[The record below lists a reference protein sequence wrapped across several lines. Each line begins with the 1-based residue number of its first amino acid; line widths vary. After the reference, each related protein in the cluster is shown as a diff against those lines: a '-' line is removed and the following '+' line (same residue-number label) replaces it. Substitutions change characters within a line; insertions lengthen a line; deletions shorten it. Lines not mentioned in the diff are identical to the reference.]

1 MSKIEEI
8 NIKNLA
14 VFKDFVWKNCVKTK
28 DGQKVNLAD
37 INIFY
42 GRNYSGK
49 TTLSRIFRAFETGT
63 ISDKYIL
70 PEFSLKLDGEDA
82 QLTQNDISNK
92 KDFRVFNEDFI
103 KENLSFIADSEKDIK
118 SFAILGDDNNRI
130 LGEIER
136 LKSELGENEEGKEK
150 TGLYKS
156 QEEAQ
161 SQLIAANSEYTRASQ
176 NLEALLK
183 TEATDSKKGIKYQ
196 SDLFGDQNY
205 TIAKLK
211 NEIYKVLNNSYKQ
224 ISSEEEESLKVLLK
238 EEIKTIISKKTD
250 VLNYTSLS
258 ASVKELVERK
268 IESSQKIQE
277 LVENSL
283 LNEWVKRGKEVQ
295 KGRTICAFCGNP
307 ISSERWNL
315 LQKHFNEEV
324 DKLDIDS
331 TNLINK
337 LDAEIT
343 CVEKICTINENSFY
357 TEQQKSLFEIQKK
370 FSNFLV
376 LYKEAI
382 TQLKEKINY
391 KCKHVFE
398 NIEFSDFFN
407 SINDFDII
415 KEEYNELVSEA
426 NDYVKE
432 LDSKKKNAQEKLRLN
447 EIFNFLQTINYSTQ
461 KADIDS
467 KKSTVNEK
475 QSVLDDINTKI
486 NNQLVLISKK
496 QEELNDEEKG
506 ARKVNEYLSNFF
518 GNSSLQLRAVR
529 KEEIQDEDDDRRLY
543 FEIQRNG
550 EKAYNMSEGECS
562 LVAFCY
568 FMAKLEDVNTNGK
581 KPIIWIDD
589 PISSLDSNHIFF
601 MYSLISEKIALN
613 KNFEQLFISTHN
625 LDFLKYLKRLRN
637 TFIEAKSMKK
647 WKGNDVLLQKEV
659 KKEYFCITRN
669 GLYSTIIPMPSYM
682 KEYVTEFNYLF
693 NEIYK
698 CANIENATDDN
709 YPSIYNFGN
718 NARKFLEIY
727 LFYKFPD
734 PSIPD
739 REKQRLFF
747 NCEELP
753 VILNERID
761 NEYSHLNGDI
771 ERATL
776 PIEVPEIRKDA
787 QLILNRLEQLDSKQY
802 NALLNSIGVTA
813 KDTVT

>member
-1 MSKIEEI
+1 MNKIEEI

-14 VFKDFVWKNCVKTK
+14 VFKDFVWKNSVKTK
-28 DGQKVNLAD
+28 DGQKVNLSD

-49 TTLSRIFRAFETGT
+49 TTLSRIFRALETGS
-63 ISDKYIL
+63 ISDKYTL
-70 PEFSLKLDGEDA
+70 PEFSLKLKGEDTK
-82 QLTQNDISNK
+82 LTQNDISNK

-103 KENLSFIADSEKDIK
+103 KDNLSFIVDSEKDIK

-130 LGEIER
+130 LGEIDV
-136 LKSELGENEEGKEK
+136 LKSELGENLDGKEK

-156 QEEAQ
+156 LCELQ
-161 SQLIAANSEYTRASQ
+161 SDYKSLNDDYLSTSQ
-176 NLEALLK
+176 NLESLLK
-183 TEATDSKKGIKYQ
+183 IEALDTREGIKYKP
-196 SDLFGDQNY
+196 DLYGDQNY
-205 TIAKLK
+205 TVPKLK
-211 NEIYKVLNNSYKQ
+211 NDIIKVLDSSYVPLNTEQ
-224 ISSEEEESLKVLLK
+224 EDELKKILK
-238 EEIKTIISKKTD
+238 EEAKPIISEKKAE
-250 VLNYTSLS
+250 LNYSSLS
-258 ASVKELVERK
+258 SSAKEIVERK

-277 LVENSL
+277 LVENTL
-283 LNEWVKRGKEVQ
+283 LNEWVKKGKDLQ
-295 KGRTICAFCGNP
+295 KGRTVCAFCGNP
-307 ISSERWNL
+307 ISSERWSL

-324 DKLDIDS
+324 DKLDTDVLALIKKLELEDEQID
-331 TNLINK
+331 
-337 LDAEIT
+337 
-343 CVEKICTINENSFY
+343 KICAINEDIFY
-357 TEQQKSLFEIQKK
+357 AIQQKK
-370 FSNFLV
+370 V
-376 LYKEAI
+376 A
-382 TQLKEKINY
+382 
-391 KCKHVFE
+391 
-398 NIEFSDFFN
+398 
-407 SINDFDII
+407 II
-415 KEEYNELVSEA
+415 KEKFLDFASSYKIAISNLKERVNYKKEHVFDEIEFTDSYNELTMFNTIIGEYNLLVAEA
-426 NDYVKE
+426 NEYEKE
-432 LDSKKKNAQEKLRLN
+432 LIKNKKTAQESLRFN
-447 EIFNFLQTINYSTQ
+447 EVYNFLKRINYSNT
-461 KADIDS
+461 
-467 KKSTVNEK
+467 KS
-475 QSVLDDINTKI
+475 DINTKRI
-486 NNQLVLISKK
+486 NVEKKQTEVNNVQSQIQEKLDLISQK

-518 GNSSLQLRAVR
+518 GNSSLQLKAVR
-529 KEEIQDEDDDRRLY
+529 KEEIQEEDDDRHLY

-601 MYSLISEKIALN
+601 MYSLISEKIVLN
-613 KNFEQLFISTHN
+613 NNFEQLFISTHN

-647 WKGNDVLLQKEV
+647 WKGNDVLLQKEA

-734 PSIPD
+734 ASIPD
-739 REKQRLFF
+739 REKQRQFF

-776 PIEVPEIRKDA
+776 PIEVPEIKRDA
-787 QLILNRLEQLDSKQY
+787 QLILNRLKALDLEQY
-802 NALLNSIGVTA
+802 NALLNSIGVTSESI
-813 KDTVT
+813 DT

>member
-14 VFKDFVWKNCVKTK
+14 VFKDFVWKNSVKTK
-28 DGQKVNLAD
+28 DGQNIFLSD

-49 TTLSRIFRAFETGT
+49 TTLSRIFRAFETGV
-63 ISDKYIL
+63 ISDKYQS
-70 PEFSLKLDGEDA
+70 PEFSLKIKGEKEEI
-82 QLTQNDISNK
+82 TQKNICNK
-92 KDFRVFNEDFI
+92 RNIRVFNEDFI
-103 KENLSFIADSEKDIK
+103 KENLSFIVDPDKEIK

-130 LGEIER
+130 ISEIER
-136 LKSELGENEEGKEK
+136 LKSELGENEEGKQK
-150 TGLYKS
+150 TGLYKY

-161 SQLIAANSEYTRASQ
+161 SQFTDANSEYIRVSQ

-211 NEIYKVLNNSYKQ
+211 NEINKVLDNSYKQ
-224 ISSEEEESLKVLLK
+224 ISSEEEEKLKALLK
-238 EEIKTIISKKTD
+238 EEIKSVISKKTD
-250 VLNYTSLS
+250 VLNYISLS

-268 IESSQKIQE
+268 IEASQKIQE

-331 TNLINK
+331 TYLINK
-337 LDAEIT
+337 LDAEISHI
-343 CVEKICTINENSFY
+343 EKICTINENSFY
-357 TEQQKSLFEIQKK
+357 TEQQKSLFEIKNK
-370 FSNFLV
+370 YSNFLD
-376 LYKEAI
+376 LYKKAI
-382 TQLKEKINY
+382 TQLKEKVNY

-398 NIEFSDFFN
+398 TIEFSDSNN
-407 SINDFDII
+407 SISDFDII
-415 KEEYNELVSEA
+415 KEEYNALVSEA
-426 NDYVKE
+426 NDYAKE
-432 LDSKKKNAQEKLRLN
+432 LDSKKKNAQEELRLN

-467 KKSTVNEK
+467 KKSIVNEK
-475 QSVLDDINTKI
+475 QSMLDDINTKI
-486 NNQLVLISKK
+486 NNLLVLLSQK

-518 GNSSLQLRAVR
+518 GNNSLQLKAVR
-529 KEEIQDEDDDRRLY
+529 KKDIQADDDERHLY

-568 FMAKLEDVNTNGK
+568 FMAKLDDVNTSGI

-613 KNFEQLFISTHN
+613 NNFEQLFISTHN

-647 WKGNDVLLQKEV
+647 WKGNDVYIQKEAQ
-659 KKEYFCITRN
+659 KEYFCITRN

-734 PSIPD
+734 SSITD

-747 NCEELP
+747 NSEELP

-776 PIEVPEIRKDA
+776 PIEVPEIKRDA
-787 QLILNRLEQLDSKQY
+787 QLILNRLKELDLEQY
-802 NALLNSIGVTA
+802 NALLNSIGVTVESTA
-813 KDTVT
+813 S

>member
-1 MSKIEEI
+1 MNKIEEI

-14 VFKDFVWKNCVKTK
+14 VFKDFVWKNSVKTK
-28 DGQKVNLAD
+28 DGQKVNLSD

-49 TTLSRIFRAFETGT
+49 TTLSRIFRAFETGS
-63 ISDKYIL
+63 ISDKYTL
-70 PEFSLKLDGEDA
+70 PEFSLKLKGEDTK
-82 QLTQNDISNK
+82 LTQNDISNK

-103 KENLSFIADSEKDIK
+103 KDNLSFIVDSEKDIK

-130 LGEIER
+130 LSEIDV
-136 LKSELGENEEGKEK
+136 LKSELGDNEEGKEK
-150 TGLYKS
+150 TGLYKTL
-156 QEEAQ
+156 EELQ
-161 SQLIAANSEYTRASQ
+161 SQYKNLDDEYKTASQ
-176 NLEALLK
+176 GLENMLKIEALD
-183 TEATDSKKGIKYQ
+183 TQKGIKYQ
-196 SDLFGDQNY
+196 SDLYGDQNY

-211 NEIYKVLNNSYKQ
+211 NDIQTVLEDTYTPLTTEQ
-224 ISSEEEESLKVLLK
+224 VEEFKALLK
-238 EEIKTIISKKTD
+238 EEIKPTISEKEDILKY
-250 VLNYTSLS
+250 LSLS
-258 ASVKELVERK
+258 ESVKELVERK

-283 LNEWVKRGKEVQ
+283 LNDWVKKGKELQ
-295 KGRTICAFCGNP
+295 KGRTVCAFCGNP
-307 ISSERWNL
+307 ISHERWEL

-324 DKLDIDS
+324 EKLDLDSVSLIKKLESEILNID
-331 TNLINK
+331 
-337 LDAEIT
+337 
-343 CVEKICTINENSFY
+343 KICSIDEKDFYYAQQSTLNEIK
-357 TEQQKSLFEIQKK
+357 QLFTD
-370 FSNFLV
+370 FSS

-382 TQLKEKINY
+382 RELMDKVVYKKE
-391 KCKHVFE
+391 HVFDTVVFTDMHNFSETFE
-398 NIEFSDFFN
+398 NIKN
-407 SINDFDII
+407 S
-415 KEEYNELVSEA
+415 YNNLVSETNEYA
-426 NDYVKE
+426 KKLSSNKKE
-432 LDSKKKNAQEKLRLN
+432 ARENLKFN
-447 EIFNFLQTINYSTQ
+447 EVYNFIKTINYT
-461 KADIDS
+461 KLEKDICKKLNAANS
-467 KKSTVNEK
+467 KKAE
-475 QSVLDDINTKI
+475 LDRLNITILKKLDA
-486 NNQLVLISKK
+486 ISKK

-518 GNSSLQLRAVR
+518 GNSSLQLKAVR
-529 KEEIQDEDDDRRLY
+529 KEEIQEEDDNRHLY

-568 FMAKLEDVNTNGK
+568 FMAKLEDINTNGK

-613 KNFEQLFISTHN
+613 NNFEQLFISTHN

-647 WKGNDVLLQKEV
+647 WKGNDVLPQKEV

>member
-14 VFKDFVWKNCVKTK
+14 VFKDFVWKNSVKTK
-28 DGQKVNLAD
+28 DGQNIFLSD

-49 TTLSRIFRAFETGT
+49 TTLSRIFRSFETGV
-63 ISDKYIL
+63 ISDKYQS
-70 PEFSLKLDGEDA
+70 PEFSLKIKGEKEEI
-82 QLTQNDISNK
+82 TQKNICNK
-92 KDFRVFNEDFI
+92 RNIRVFNEDFI
-103 KENLSFIADSEKDIK
+103 KENLSFIVDPDKEIK

-130 LGEIER
+130 ISEIER
-136 LKSELGENEEGKEK
+136 LKSELGENEEGKQK

-161 SQLIAANSEYTRASQ
+161 SQFTDANSEYIRASQ
-176 NLEALLK
+176 NLEAQLK

-211 NEIYKVLNNSYKQ
+211 NEINKVLDNSYKQ
-224 ISSEEEESLKVLLK
+224 ISSEEEEKLKALLK
-238 EEIKTIISKKTD
+238 EEIKSVISKKTD
-250 VLNYTSLS
+250 VLNYISLS

-268 IESSQKIQE
+268 IEASQKIQE

-337 LDAEIT
+337 LDAEISHI
-343 CVEKICTINENSFY
+343 EKICTINENSFY
-357 TEQQKSLFEIQKK
+357 TEQQKSLFEIKNK
-370 FSNFLV
+370 YSNFLD
-376 LYKEAI
+376 LYKKAI
-382 TQLKEKINY
+382 TQLKEKVNY

-398 NIEFSDFFN
+398 TIEFSDSNN
-407 SINDFDII
+407 SISDFDII
-415 KEEYNELVSEA
+415 KEEYNALVSEA
-426 NDYVKE
+426 NDYAKE
-432 LDSKKKNAQEKLRLN
+432 LDSKKKNAQEELRLN

-461 KADIDS
+461 KADIDL
-467 KKSTVNEK
+467 KKSIVNEK
-475 QSVLDDINTKI
+475 QSMLDDINTKI
-486 NNQLVLISKK
+486 NNLLVLLSQK

-518 GNSSLQLRAVR
+518 GNNSLQLKAVR
-529 KEEIQDEDDDRRLY
+529 KEDIQEEDDERHLY

-568 FMAKLEDVNTNGK
+568 FMAKLDDVNTSGI

-613 KNFEQLFISTHN
+613 NNFEQLFISTHN
-625 LDFLKYLKRLRN
+625 LDFLKYLKRLKCN
-637 TFIEAKSMKK
+637 F
-647 WKGNDVLLQKEV
+647 LQKDS
-659 KKEYFCITRN
+659 KAIPTNKTYFIIARN
-669 GLYSTIIPMPSYM
+669 GSYSTIRVMPQYM
-682 KEYVTEFNYLF
+682 KDFVTEFNYLF

-698 CANIENATDDN
+698 CANIENPSDEN
-709 YPSIYNFGN
+709 YSSIYNFGN

-734 PSIPD
+734 D
-739 REKQRLFF
+739 TDEREKQLKFF
-747 NCEELP
+747 DSSELP
-753 VILNERID
+753 VFLNERIN

-771 ERATL
+771 ERAAL
-776 PIEVPEIRKDA
+776 PTEVPEIKRDA
-787 QLILNRLEQLDSKQY
+787 QLILNRLKELDLEQY
-802 NALLNSIGVTA
+802 NALLNSIGVTVES
-813 KDTVT
+813 TSS